1 MVVVAVV
8 LVVIIVVM
16 LLILLALVIALAGV
30 CPCFCST
37 CLMVRPHAMNG
48 DAVFSLIVG
57 GTCIPSRNFMGGAR
71 TWQLRAY
78 RRAGAQIFGEG

>member
-16 LLILLALVIALAGV
+16 LLLLLLLLPLQVSAPACVL
-30 CPCFCST
+30 PFNDST
-37 CLMVRPHAMNG
+37 TCNG

-57 GTCIPSRNFMGGAR
+57 G
-71 TWQLRAY
+71 
-78 RRAGAQIFGEG
+78 AGIKADK

>member
-16 LLILLALVIALAGV
+16 LLLVLLLLPLQVSAPACVL
-30 CPCFCST
+30 PFNNDST
-37 CLMVRPHAMNG
+37 TCNG

-57 GTCIPSRNFMGGAR
+57 G
-71 TWQLRAY
+71 
-78 RRAGAQIFGEG
+78 AGIKADT

>member
-16 LLILLALVIALAGV
+16 LLRLLLLLPVQVSASAWVLRVV
-30 CPCFCST
+30 NDST
-37 CLMVRPHAMNG
+37 TCNG
-48 DAVFSLIVG
+48 DAVFSLIIG

-71 TWQLRAY
+71 TWQLRAC

>member
-16 LLILLALVIALAGV
+16 LLLLLLLLPLQVSALACV
-30 CPCFCST
+30 LPFNAST
-37 CLMVRPHAMNG
+37 TCNG

-57 GTCIPSRNFMGGAR
+57 G
-71 TWQLRAY
+71 
-78 RRAGAQIFGEG
+78 AGIKADT

>member
-16 LLILLALVIALAGV
+16 LLLLLLLLPLQVSAPACVL
-30 CPCFCST
+30 PFNDST
-37 CLMVRPHAMNG
+37 TCNG

-57 GTCIPSRNFMGGAR
+57 A
-71 TWQLRAY
+71 
-78 RRAGAQIFGEG
+78 AGIKADT

>member
-16 LLILLALVIALAGV
+16 LLLLLLLLPLQVSAPACVL
-30 CPCFCST
+30 PFNDST
-37 CLMVRPHAMNG
+37 TCNG

-57 GTCIPSRNFMGGAR
+57 G
-71 TWQLRAY
+71 
-78 RRAGAQIFGEG
+78 AGIKTAKK